1 MSNLTNSRMW
11 ELIIFNLSNFYLK
24 DVGVQIVAISRLT
37 GGKYG
42 IVGYNMNPP
51 VQ

>member
-1 MSNLTNSRMW
+1 
-11 ELIIFNLSNFYLK
+11 
-24 DVGVQIVAISRLT
+24 VGVQIVAKPRLT

-42 IVGYNMNPP
+42 IVAYNMNRP

>member
-1 MSNLTNSRMW
+1 ML
-11 ELIIFNLSNFYLK
+11 ELIIFNLSNFHLRE
-24 DVGVQIVAISRLT
+24 VGVQIVAKPRLT

-42 IVGYNMNPP
+42 IVAYNMNPP